1 MKCFFLVWERQDD
14 TNKVANFENH
24 ALMSI
29 KIENF
34 EYLHCCRLQVIE
46 AAKESFLLN
55 CLAIKPGGG
64 RGKVRVIMKKKPFK
78 NIFFVKKIF

>member
-1 MKCFFLVWERQDD
+1 MKCFFLEWERQDD

-34 EYLHCCRLQVIE
+34 EYLHFCRLQVIE

-64 RGKVRVIMKKKPFK
+64 RGKERVIMKKKNF
-78 NIFFVKKIF
+78 NFFSYEKIF